1 MKWYTLEEQRPE
13 HDSYVLLA
21 LKDGTFT
28 GASYYSYNGKDTA
41 RYGFESLQ
49 RQGFWQTHVGC
60 CKAGLCCDDDSY
72 MYNED
77 DIRYWTN
84 WNELKATFPD
94 TKIWKW
100 DPIKEKWL

>member
-28 GASYYSYNGKDTA
+28 GASYYADNGKYTWLRSGA
-41 RYGFESLQ
+41 
-49 RQGFWQTHVGC
+49 WQTDVEC
-60 CKAGLCCDDDSY
+60 CLDGSCCDDGY

-94 TKIWKW
+94 PKVWKW